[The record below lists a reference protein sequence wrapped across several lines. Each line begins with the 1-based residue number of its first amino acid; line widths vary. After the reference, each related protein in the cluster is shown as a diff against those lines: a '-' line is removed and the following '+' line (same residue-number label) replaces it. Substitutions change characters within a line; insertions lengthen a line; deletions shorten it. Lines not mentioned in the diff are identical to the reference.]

1 MKKAC
6 KVICWILWIF
16 ICFIL
21 INLIIWTIKYWGTKA
36 YSKILNEKNWQES
49 MAEFS
54 IIRPK
59 TRVSMFYGSTQEDTG
74 QTVEENLLNELDT
87 EASAEVDDIFN
98 ELLSWDTEGIEEENV
113 NRNPYDP
120 DYEDEFNSFF
130 WNASEDTPEVISVEE
145 IENLEPAGFV
155 VDDSTED

>member
-6 KVICWILWIF
+6 KVICWILWVI

-21 INLIIWTIKYWGTKA
+21 VNLIIWTIKYWWTKA
-36 YSKILNEKNWQES
+36 YSQILNEKNWQES
-49 MAEFS
+49 VSEFS
-54 IIRPK
+54 ILRPR
-59 TRVSMFYGSTQEDTG
+59 TRVAMFYKNPQENTEK
-74 QTVEENLLNELDT
+74 QVEENLLNELDN
-87 EASAEVDDIFN
+87 EASEQVDDIFN
-98 ELLSWDTEGIEEENV
+98 EILSGDAEVNEEESTNH
-113 NRNPYDP
+113 NPYDP

-130 WNASEDTPEVISVEE
+130 WNTSEDTPEVISVEE

>member
-6 KVICWILWIF
+6 KVICRILWVI

-36 YSKILNEKNWQES
+36 YSQILNEKNWQES
-49 MAEFS
+49 VSEFS
-54 IIRPK
+54 ILRPR
-59 TRVSMFYGSTQEDTG
+59 TRVAMFYKNPQENTEK
-74 QTVEENLLNELDT
+74 QVEENLLNELDN
-87 EASAEVDDIFN
+87 EASEQVDNIFN
-98 ELLSWDTEGIEEENV
+98 EILSGDAEVNEEESTNH
-113 NRNPYDP
+113 NPYDP

-130 WNASEDTPEVISVEE
+130 WNVSEETPEVISVEE

>member
-6 KVICWILWIF
+6 KVICRILWIF

-21 INLIIWTIKYWGTKA
+21 VNLIIWTIKYWGTKA
-36 YSKILNEKNWQES
+36 YSKILNEKDWQES

-54 IIRPK
+54 ILRPK
-59 TRVSMFYGSTQEDTG
+59 TRVAMFYENKQEDTNK
-74 QTVEENLLNELDT
+74 TVEENLLNELDA

-98 ELLSWDTEGIEEENV
+98 ELLSWDTEGIEENV

-130 WNASEDTPEVISVEE
+130 WVDSEENSEIISVED
-145 IENLEPAGFV
+145 IENLEPAGFI
-155 VDDSTED
+155 VDENTED

>member
-6 KVICWILWIF
+6 KVICRILWII

-21 INLIIWTIKYWGTKA
+21 VNLIIWTIKYWWTKA
-36 YSKILNEKNWQES
+36 YSQILNEKDWQES
-49 MAEFS
+49 MSEFS
-54 IIRPK
+54 ILRPR
-59 TRVSMFYGSTQEDTG
+59 TRVAIFYKDSQEDTG
-74 QTVEENLLNELDT
+74 KQVEENLLNELDN
-87 EASAEVDDIFN
+87 EASEQVDDIFN
-98 ELLSWDTEGIEEENV
+98 EILSGDVEVEEGENT
-113 NRNPYDP
+113 NHNPYDP

-130 WNASEDTPEVISVEE
+130 WNTSESTPEVISVEE

>member
-6 KVICWILWIF
+6 KVICLILWII

-21 INLIIWTIKYWGTKA
+21 VNLLIWTIKYWWTKA
-36 YSKILNEKNWQES
+36 YSQILNEKNWQES
-49 MAEFS
+49 MSEFS
-54 IIRPK
+54 ILRPK
-59 TRVSMFYGSTQEDTG
+59 TRVAIFYKDSQEDT
-74 QTVEENLLNELDT
+74 QKQVEENLLNELDN
-87 EASAEVDDIFN
+87 EASEQVDDIFN
-98 ELLSWDTEGIEEENV
+98 EILSGDVEVDEEENT

-130 WNASEDTPEVISVEE
+130 WNTSQDTPEVISVEE

-155 VDDSTED
+155 GDDSTED

>member
-6 KVICWILWIF
+6 KVICRILWVL

-21 INLIIWTIKYWGTKA
+21 VNLTIWTIKYWWTKA
-36 YSKILNEKNWQES
+36 YSQILNEKNWQES
-49 MAEFS
+49 MSEFS
-54 IIRPK
+54 ILRPR
-59 TRVSMFYGSTQEDTG
+59 TRVSMFYKDSQEDTEK
-74 QTVEENLLNELDT
+74 QIEEKLLNELDDET
-87 EASAEVDDIFN
+87 SEQVDDIFN
-98 ELLSWDTEGIEEENV
+98 EILSGDVEISEEEKS

-130 WNASEDTPEVISVEE
+130 WNTSQDTPEVISVEE